1 MSIYYLP
8 IQDNLFDGLYKKIIE
23 YDNDIYDKE
32 IEYFPRELLIDCFL
46 LALDDVFEKNKDS
59 LYYYHYQLS
68 TSINSFYRTILVPSL
83 EDNIDIKY
91 YYENRD
97 FKKGNSLFSF
107 YSNES
112 FIDNIAVHEEIIKLY
127 LKEEYKNPYIKEYGM
142 FEISTEKT
150 ISPLLFPYR
159 DDITNE
165 LIF

>member
-8 IQDNLFDGLYKKIIE
+8 IYGNLFDGIYKKIIE

-46 LALDDVFEKNKDS
+46 LALDNVLENNEES
-59 LYYYHYQLS
+59 LYYSHYQLS
-68 TSINSFYRTILVPSL
+68 TSIQSFYRTILLPSL
-83 EDNIDIKY
+83 ENNIDMKY

-112 FIDNIAVHEEIIKLY
+112 FIDNIAVHEQLVKLY
-127 LKEEYKNPYIKEYGM
+127 LKEEDKNPYIKDYGM

-159 DDITNE
+159 DPITKE